1 MQRSESSMQSYQFTY
16 KPFVL
21 MAQIEL
27 SKLSCSTALILL
39 CSSEHQSKLSQKQSG
54 FSGSSFSTQCGHTWS
69 YQGLDCPKLLYVIC
83 KYSLFWCFFFPCFLF
98 QKGSM
103 LNSMDF
109 YIATGRTLLLLKCA
123 IYPKDFLSLRCTESD
138 NASPPTTLVYCSSFY
153 YTETRLKTFFDSS
166 NMYY

>member
-83 KYSLFWCFFFPCFLF
+83 KYSLFWCFFFSMFPLLERQYVKLHGFLHSHRENF
-98 QKGSM
+98 ASAKM
-103 LNSMDF
+103 
-109 YIATGRTLLLLKCA
+109 CH
-123 IYPKDFLSLRCTESD
+123 LSK
-138 NASPPTTLVYCSSFY
+138 
-153 YTETRLKTFFDSS
+153 RLSVPQ
-166 NMYY
+166 MHRIC